1 MSDHDLDEF
10 FMQTASVETWQ
21 GAGSVGDV
29 FAAPVTVSCFIEDKR
44 KLVRAKDGQQV
55 ISESTLYTSIV
66 NVGLFVANSRVTVLT
81 DADGDELTPTR
92 MTRVI
97 GQSAFD
103 SGNLDLPDH
112 LEITLE

>member
-1 MSDHDLDEF
+1 MILDKW

-21 GAGSVGDV
+21 GTNALGDV
-29 FAAPVTVSCFIEDKR
+29 FAAPQTVQCFIEDVR

-55 ISESTLYTSIV
+55 ISESTLYTSSS

-81 DADGDELTPTR
+81 DADGDEITPTR

-97 GQSAFD
+97 GQSVFD
-103 SGNLDLPDH
+103 SGKLNLPDH
-112 LEITLE
+112 LAVTLE